1 MTCNMHSRVAD
12 PALLEGLV
20 ERAGPDVVALQE
32 WNTQNRSELLAG
44 PDWHTHR
51 TPRLFLASRFPIRR
65 VETLGGNSYGG
76 FGSVARYELE
86 TPAGVLTLF
95 SLHLASPRDAIA
107 EAVHEE
113 QRGPADVEGNTALR
127 RRQSRFVAGVAGL
140 ARGPVL
146 LVGDFN
152 TPVESAIFREAWRGY
167 ADAFESAGWGWG
179 YTFYGSRTAVRI
191 DHVLAGPG
199 WRCRRCWVGPW
210 VGSPH
215 RPVVADLVWE
225 GEPGGDP

>member
-1 MTCNMHSRVAD
+1 SRVAD
-12 PALLEGLV
+12 PGLLEGLV
-20 ERAGPDVVALQE
+20 ERAGPDVIALQE

-44 PDWHTHR
+44 PGWHTHR

-65 VETLGGNSYGG
+65 VEAPGGNSYGRR
-76 FGSVARYELE
+76 GSVDRYELE

-95 SLHLASPRDAIA
+95 SVHLASPRDAIS

-113 QRGPADVEGNTALR
+113 QRGPTDVEGNTTLR

-152 TPVESAIFREAWRGY
+152 T
-167 ADAFESAGWGWG
+167 
-179 YTFYGSRTAVRI
+179 
-191 DHVLAGPG
+191 
-199 WRCRRCWVGPW
+199 
-210 VGSPH
+210 
-215 RPVVADLVWE
+215 
-225 GEPGGDP
+225 